1 MYLFFD
7 ISLLTAL
14 RRNLSL
20 IVLRRFNKM
29 QNNDIFIPSEE
40 NGCFVCFDLITLVNV
55 VLPIGVAR
63 FNSLRS
69 SVACDVKANDYR

>member
-1 MYLFFD
+1 
-7 ISLLTAL
+7 
-14 RRNLSL
+14 
-20 IVLRRFNKM
+20 M